1 MCACEFDVT
10 GVERPIEVIVLS
22 GFLGAGKTTLLTRL
36 LNESSHGQRIAVL
49 VNDMAEINIDV
60 HLVQQRHSFS
70 EVEEELVELTN
81 GCVCCTLRG
90 DLIKVGGLT
99 AMNRMCEK
107 V

>member
-1 MCACEFDVT
+1 MYEFDVT
-10 GVERPIEVIVLS
+10 GVEKPIEVVVLS

-36 LNESSHGQRIAVL
+36 LSEATDGQRMAVL

-90 DLIKVGGLT
+90 DLIKVCDLT
-99 AMNRMCEK
+99 RGSQCARKCD
-107 V
+107 